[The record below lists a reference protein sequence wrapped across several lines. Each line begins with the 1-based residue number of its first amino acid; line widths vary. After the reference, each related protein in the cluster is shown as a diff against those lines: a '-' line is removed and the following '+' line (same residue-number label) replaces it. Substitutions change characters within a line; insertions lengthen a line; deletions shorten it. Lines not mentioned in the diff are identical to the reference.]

1 MVKLDNGQLDFIVL
15 RKYGVM
21 KEIKTV
27 AILGSGAVGAY
38 FIWGLSK
45 KLGKNLWIIAD
56 GKRRARLEKNGINI
70 NGEKYSL
77 NLKTPK
83 EAKGADLLL
92 AAVKYP
98 ALNDAL
104 SDIAEIVDDNTIVL
118 SPMNGVN
125 SEEMIGGKIG
135 MDHVLYSMIRISS
148 ERTAN
153 NIRFDGETTPGLYF
167 GEAGRPEP
175 SERMLAVKAL
185 FDGTPI
191 HYHFSK
197 DIVTDIWEKFA
208 LNVSN
213 NLPQAIIGCGVGAY
227 SDSIYAANIFRR
239 LREEVV
245 AVAAAKGITLSAEED
260 NSVPKGIKSARYSTL
275 QDIDAK
281 RHTEVDM
288 FAGAVVEMG
297 KELGIP
303 TPYNEVVYNIIKAI
317 EEKNDGK
324 FDY

>member
-1 MVKLDNGQLDFIVL
+1 
-15 RKYGVM
+15 M

-45 KLGKNLWIIAD
+45 KLGNNLWIIAD
-56 GKRRARLEKNGINI
+56 GERRERLKKDGINI

-77 NLKTPK
+77 NIKTPK
-83 EAKGADLLL
+83 EAKCADLLL

-118 SPMNGVN
+118 SLMNGVN
-125 SEEMIGGKIG
+125 SEEIIGNKIG
-135 MDHVLYSMIRISS
+135 MDHILYSMIRISS

-153 NIRFDGETTPGLYF
+153 SIRFDGETTPGLYF
-167 GEAGRPEP
+167 GEAGRSEP
-175 SERMLAVKAL
+175 SERILAVKNL
-185 FDGTPI
+185 LDGTPI
-191 HYHFSK
+191 HYHISK
-197 DIVTDIWEKFA
+197 DIITDIWEKFA

-227 SDSIYAANIFRR
+227 SDSIYAANIFKR

-297 KELGIP
+297 KELDIP
-303 TPYNEVVYNIIKAI
+303 TPYNEFVYNIIKAI

-324 FDY
+324 FDYEL

>member
-1 MVKLDNGQLDFIVL
+1 
-15 RKYGVM
+15 M
-21 KEIKTV
+21 KEIKTA

-45 KLGKNLWIIAD
+45 KLGNNLWIVAD
-56 GKRRARLEKNGINI
+56 GERRARLEQNGINI

-77 NLKTPK
+77 NIKSPK
-83 EAKGADLLL
+83 EAKGADMLLVT
-92 AAVKYP
+92 VKYP
-98 ALNDAL
+98 ALDDAL
-104 SDIAEIVDDNTIVL
+104 SDIADIVDDNTIVL

-125 SEEMIGGKIG
+125 SEEIIGNKIG
-135 MDHVLYSMIRISS
+135 MEHIIYSMIRISS

-153 NIRFDGETTPGLYF
+153 NIRFNGETTPGLYF
-167 GEAGRPEP
+167 GEPKQSEQAEP
-175 SERMLAVKAL
+175 SEKIAAVKTL

-191 HYHFSK
+191 HYHISK
-197 DIVTDIWEKFA
+197 DIITDIWEKFA

-213 NLPQAIIGCGVGAY
+213 NLPQAILGCGVGAY
-227 SDSIYAANIFRR
+227 YDSIYAEHIFKK

-245 AVAAAKGITLSAEED
+245 AVAAAKGITLSPEED
-260 NSVPKGIKSARYSTL
+260 LSLTKDIVSKAARYSTL

-288 FAGAVVEMG
+288 FAGAVVKMG
-297 KELGIP
+297 RELGIP
-303 TPYNEVVYNIIKAI
+303 TPYNEFAYNVIKAI

-324 FDY
+324 FDYNLRR